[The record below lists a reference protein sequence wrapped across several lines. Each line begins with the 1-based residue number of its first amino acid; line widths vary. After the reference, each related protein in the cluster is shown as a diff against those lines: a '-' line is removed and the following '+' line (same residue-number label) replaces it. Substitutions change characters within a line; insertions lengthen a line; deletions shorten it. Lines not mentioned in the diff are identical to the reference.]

1 MTIVYFDCVSGASG
15 DMILGSLVALGAP
28 LDEIGRRLRALPL
41 AGFRLDA
48 STVDR
53 HGFAALHLRVEAED
67 ARKHRHLAEI
77 RGLLESADL
86 PDRVRRRALATFEL
100 LGRAEAEAHGVP
112 LETVHF
118 HEVGAIDAIVDI
130 VGTAWALELLG
141 VDRCH
146 ASEIPQGRGFV
157 RAAHGVLPVPAP
169 ATLRILEGVP
179 VRLTEIEAELT
190 TPTGAALLR
199 ALCHTIGAPVGIRPL
214 RTGVAT
220 GTRDLAERPN
230 ILRAVLGEPAGG
242 GEAARAGAAGAP
254 ETGAVTAAGAIEVIE
269 TTIDDMNPQ
278 LYGHLADA
286 LFESGA
292 VEVFLTPVQMKKGRP
307 GVLVTAL
314 ADPTGAGAVIER
326 LFAESTTIGV
336 RVRREGRVE
345 LRRAVAEVETPL
357 GRVRVKTIALPS
369 GAERRVPEYDDLRRL
384 AQSSGRPLV
393 EVMEEVRAFL
403 HEAERA
409 RA

>member
-28 LDEIGRRLRALPL
+28 LDGIERRLRALPL
-41 AGFRLDA
+41 ADFRLEA
-48 STVDR
+48 ATVER
-53 HGFAALHLRVEAED
+53 HGFAALQLRVEARD
-67 ARKHRHLAEI
+67 TVRHRHYPDIVRMLGA
-77 RGLLESADL
+77 ADL
-86 PDRVRRRALATFEL
+86 PARVRRRAAETFDL

-112 LETVHF
+112 LEKVHF
-118 HEVGAIDAIVDI
+118 HEVGAVDAIVDI

-179 VRLTEIEAELT
+179 VRMTEIEAELT

-199 ALCHTIGAPVGIRPL
+199 ALCDTIGEPVGIRPL

-230 ILRAVLGEPAGG
+230 ILRALLGEPAGP
-242 GEAARAGAAGAP
+242 GE
-254 ETGAVTAAGAIEVIE
+254 AAGAIDVLE

-278 LYGHLADA
+278 LYGHLTDA

-292 VEVFLTPVQMKKGRP
+292 VEVFLTAVQMKKGRP

-314 ADPTGAGAVIER
+314 VDPARSGAVLDR

-345 LRRAVAEVETPL
+345 LRRGVVEVETPL
-357 GRVRVKTIALPS
+357 GRVRVKTAVLPS
-369 GAERRVPEYDDLRRL
+369 GLERRVPEYDDLRRL
-384 AQSSGRPLV
+384 ALASGRPLL
-393 EVMEEVRAFL
+393 EVMEAVRAFL
-403 HEAERA
+403 REDERA

>member
-28 LDEIGRRLRALPL
+28 LGEIERRLAALPL
-41 AGFRLDA
+41 TGFRLGV

-53 HGFAALHLRVEAED
+53 HGFAALQLRVEAEET
-67 ARKHRHLAEI
+67 RKHRHLGEI
-77 RGLLESADL
+77 RRLLEAAEL

-112 LETVHF
+112 LEKVHF

-157 RAAHGVLPVPAP
+157 RAAHGTLPVPAP
-169 ATLRILEGVP
+169 ATLRILEGAA
-179 VRLTEIEAELT
+179 VRFTEIEAELT

-199 ALCHTIGAPVGIRPL
+199 ALCDTIGAPVGIRPA
-214 RTGVAT
+214 RIGVAT
-220 GTRDLAERPN
+220 GTLDLAERPN
-230 ILRAVLGEPAGG
+230 ILRAVLGEPAGAG
-242 GEAARAGAAGAP
+242 GTARAGEAAGAAAG
-254 ETGAVTAAGAIEVIE
+254 TTAGAIEVLE

-278 LYGHLADA
+278 LYGHLTDA

-314 ADPTGAGAVIER
+314 ADPARSGAVLDR

-345 LRRAVAEVETPL
+345 LRRGIAEVDTPL

-369 GAERRVPEYDDLRRL
+369 GVERRVPEYDDLRRL
-384 AQSSGRPLV
+384 ALASGRPLL
-393 EVMEEVRAFL
+393 EVMEAVRAFL
-403 HEAERA
+403 HEGERA